1 MSETDDRII
10 HETGVEAHVASII
23 EPVMKALDF
32 RLVRVRIT
40 GQNGKTLQIFA
51 ERMDGT
57 MTVEDCE
64 ELSRAISPALD
75 VDDPIEGAYNL
86 EVSSPGIDRPLVA
99 KRDFRNWQGHLARIE
114 TSVILAGRRKFRGFI
129 EAVTDEGFTLR
140 RDSLGYGEEA
150 EVAIPFD
157 TVSEAR
163 LVLTDDL
170 IRDALAKDRAA
181 RKAARQDIDSANDN
195 DDTADGGGRLRV
207 FSSWPDQGRRDDQE
221 RPHGCQCEQTGT
233 GADRRCGRT

>member
-1 MSETDDRII
+1 MSQTDDRII

-23 EPVMKALDF
+23 EPVMEAMDF

-51 ERMDGT
+51 ERSDGT

-86 EVSSPGIDRPLVA
+86 EVSSPGIDRPMVA
-99 KRDFRNWQGHLARIE
+99 KRDFYNWQGHLAKIE
-114 TSVILAGRRKFRGFI
+114 TSVILSGRRKFRGFI
-129 EAVTDEGFTLR
+129 EAVTDDGFTLR
-140 RDSLGYGEEA
+140 RDSLGYGDEA
-150 EVAIPFD
+150 EVTIPFD
-157 TVSEAR
+157 ALSDAR
-163 LVLTDDL
+163 LILTDDL

-181 RKAARQDIDSANDN
+181 RKASKKGGDSANDN
-195 DDTADGGGRLRV
+195 HDASDEAD
-207 FSSWPDQGRRDDQE
+207 E
-221 RPHGCQCEQTGT
+221 
-233 GADRRCGRT
+233 

>member
-1 MSETDDRII
+1 MDDRII
-10 HETGVEAHVASII
+10 HETGIEARVAAII
-23 EPVMKALDF
+23 EPVMQAMDF

-51 ERMDGT
+51 ERNDGT

-75 VDDPIEGAYNL
+75 VDDPIEGAYHL

-99 KRDFRNWQGHLARIE
+99 KSDFRNWEGHLAKIE
-114 TSVILAGRRKFRGFI
+114 TSVILSGRRKFRGFI
-129 EAVTDEGFTLR
+129 EAVTGEGFTLR
-140 RDSLGYGEEA
+140 RDTLGYGDEA

-157 TVSEAR
+157 TVSDAR

-170 IRDALAKDRAA
+170 IRDALAKERAA
-181 RKAARQDIDSANDN
+181 RKAQKKGLDSDNDNEDSA
-195 DDTADGGGRLRV
+195 DTAED
-207 FSSWPDQGRRDDQE
+207 
-221 RPHGCQCEQTGT
+221 
-233 GADRRCGRT
+233 